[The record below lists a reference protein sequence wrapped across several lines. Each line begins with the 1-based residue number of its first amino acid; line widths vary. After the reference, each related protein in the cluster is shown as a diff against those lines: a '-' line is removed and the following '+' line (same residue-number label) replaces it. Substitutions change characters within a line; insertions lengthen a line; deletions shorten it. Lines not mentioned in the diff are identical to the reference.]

1 MRRPVSNI
9 TGKPTIPVPGRLDI
23 AVLQQLAD
31 NVRERL
37 RQLDAEATYL
47 RSIADNGTPKQT
59 IAALEA
65 AILSLRQQLV
75 LLAQQVDAIE
85 NEDATGVSAGSTT
98 IIVQHDEYEETSGPV
113 TPPRLDQV
121 PPAMAPVQFNGQQAI
136 SLAIENRTSDPGT
149 PTTGQIWL
157 RTDL

>member
-9 TGKPTIPVPGRLDI
+9 TGKPTIPVPGRLDL

-75 LLAQQVDAIE
+75 LLAQQVAELTIGEPAEIQDPLPESQDAVRSRLDAIE
-85 NEDATGVSAGSTT
+85 QGS
-98 IIVQHDEYEETSGPV
+98 
-113 TPPRLDQV
+113 
-121 PPAMAPVQFNGQQAI
+121 
-136 SLAIENRTSDPGT
+136 
-149 PTTGQIWL
+149 WL
-157 RTDL
+157 